1 MKETT
6 LTASDITPL
15 VRCGNPVKTG
25 FNWIGEFFRVNADKN
40 LNYLMKSKRFKEES
54 DKYELATVNY
64 PNGLQKKLLFLGD
77 VCMHQEFAGKRG
89 GAREGAGRKTKSG
102 GKMSIVSFCAPLEV
116 VELIAREAKKAGIT
130 KSEWIVKKLSQSPN
144 GL

>member
-1 MKETT
+1 MKETILKST
-6 LTASDITPL
+6 DITATIRNGEPL
-15 VRCGNPVKTG
+15 RSGC
-25 FNWIGEFFRVNADKN
+25 NWITDFFRVNYDKN
-40 LNYLMKSKRFKEES
+40 LAYLMKSKRFEEES

-102 GKMSIVSFCAPLEV
+102 GKVSTVSFCAPLEV
-116 VELIAREAKKAGIT
+116 VELIAREAKKEGVT